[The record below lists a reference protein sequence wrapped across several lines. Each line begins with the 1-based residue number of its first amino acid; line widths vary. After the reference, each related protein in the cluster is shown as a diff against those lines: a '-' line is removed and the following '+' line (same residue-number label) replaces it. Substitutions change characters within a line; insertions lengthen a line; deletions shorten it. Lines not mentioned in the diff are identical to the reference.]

1 MSSQPPQAQPSAS
14 DANNYPDI
22 LGYITG
28 GTRANIGPIQLAT
41 ALRPRVARAGR
52 PFEMLM
58 LIQNASDVPIEATV
72 TLTLPQVDAKHQKGR
87 FFSKADRLIIDLEA
101 AAVGV
106 AILPVSTM
114 PDTAVGADYK
124 IGMEVKTAPIKSGDK
139 PNRIRQPHGGGPFDP
154 TLLSEDVQKT
164 IDDLKSLLWTAHQGM
179 LRSSILESSFAILSG
194 TVGAI
199 TDLKPSWTS
208 LWTLADYQD
217 ESYLLHRY
225 GGLLYRQAL
234 PAMQR
239 LKIYPIL
246 QEYTAKRFAK
256 VGYKLSEL
264 ELDTIA
270 RLLTLMLE
278 YANPHG
284 KDMKFLLGEQYNV
297 AKYFTEEGQLRR
309 RGTPIQLPRWAKAIL
324 RIFQKDERTAL
335 YPLKAIAHFAYDD
348 LLYDAME
355 HAFDRVEAILGMH
368 IGSKE
373 EHHQYIAHVFEV
385 MAEGKLTFD
394 LLYLPLIMGG
404 MALND
409 GVLLKGEK
417 AQDVIMKM
425 RQMLQARFAEQNE
438 TTRPVYDMA
447 NQLLEQTA
455 SKYNFSEY

>member
-1 MSSQPPQAQPSAS
+1 MSSQPPQALPSS
-14 DANNYPDI
+14 GDANNYPDI

-28 GTRANIGPIQLAT
+28 GKRANIGPIQIAT

-58 LIQNASDVPIEATV
+58 LIQNASDVAIEATV
-72 TLTLPQVDAKHQKGR
+72 TLNLPQMDAKRQKGR

-114 PDTAVGADYK
+114 PDTAVGSDYK
-124 IGMEVKTAPIKSGDK
+124 IGMEVKAAPAQSGEK
-139 PNRIRQPHGGGPFDP
+139 PKRIRQPQGGGAFDL
-154 TLLSEDVQKT
+154 TLLSEDARKT
-164 IDDLKSLLWTAHQGM
+164 IEDLKGLLWTANQGT

-199 TDLKPSWTS
+199 ADLRPSWTS

-217 ESYLLHRY
+217 DSYLLHRY
-225 GGLLYRQAL
+225 GGLLHRHVLA
-234 PAMQR
+234 AMQR
-239 LKIYPIL
+239 PKIYPVL
-246 QEYTAKRFAK
+246 QEYTAKRFAR
-256 VGYKLSEL
+256 VGYILSEL
-264 ELDTIA
+264 ELDAIT
-270 RLLTLMLE
+270 RLLTLVLE
-278 YANPHG
+278 YANPQG
-284 KDMKFLLGEQYNV
+284 KDMKFLLGAQYNV
-297 AKYFTEEGQLRR
+297 AKYFTEDGKLQ
-309 RGTPIQLPRWAKAIL
+309 RGVSVQLPRWAKAIL
-324 RIFQKDERTAL
+324 RVFQKDERTAL
-335 YPLKAIAHFAYDD
+335 YPVKAIAHFVYDD

-355 HAFDRVEAILGMH
+355 HAFDRVEAVLGMS
-368 IGSKE
+368 IGTKE
-373 EHHQYIAHVFEV
+373 EHHQYIAHFFEM

-417 AQDVIMKM
+417 AQDIIMNM

-438 TTRPVYDMA
+438 STRPVYDMA
-447 NQLLEQTA
+447 NRLLEQTA